1 MAAGDEVQRI
11 TGYILGGVSPLGQKK
26 LLPTVLD
33 TSAENFAQIYVSA
46 GKRGLEITLA
56 PKDLLTLTSGI
67 SASIAQT

>member
-1 MAAGDEVQRI
+1 MAAGDEVQRS

-56 PKDLLTLTSGI
+56 PKDLLTLTRGI
-67 SASIAQT
+67 SAPIAQT